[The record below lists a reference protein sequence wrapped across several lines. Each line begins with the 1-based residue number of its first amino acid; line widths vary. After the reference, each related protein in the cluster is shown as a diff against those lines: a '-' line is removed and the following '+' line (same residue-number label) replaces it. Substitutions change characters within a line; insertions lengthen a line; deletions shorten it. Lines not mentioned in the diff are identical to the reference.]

1 MNKKIAVIFTKD
13 RNENKN
19 ENEKLLGLCSIV
31 LVPLSRVPV
40 CKSNVKQRKSIT
52 KAKVILHQLFH
63 VV

>member
-19 ENEKLLGLCSIV
+19 ENEKLLGLCSI
-31 LVPLSRVPV
+31 VPLSRVPV